1 MIGTALLLTCAQSVA
16 DNSLRLDVPGELR
29 LFGKINA
36 DWAVIDAD
44 DGLEAATGEFGNG
57 ARLRRARI
65 GLIGSV
71 QDGVD
76 LKFSAD
82 LAAAEIRDAYF
93 DVHLLPGDG
102 FWRLGHFREP
112 LGMTNQTPSHWLTF
126 IERPLSSSLF
136 PSRNLGIAWRREW
149 EQELA
154 TVTVGVF
161 RETDDS
167 GDSLDDGGGNEMALS
182 GRWTWVPWKTDA
194 DQQMLHVG
202 SSFSVRNPD
211 NGMIAFDGD
220 PGTVIGPSLLDTG
233 AIAAD
238 QVLLLGAEAAWKQ
251 GANLLSGEVEYARI
265 EQSGDSPSMF
275 GWYLQA
281 SHFLSGEQRKYK
293 LSRPTFAPP
302 NPGHPVL
309 YERNAEGGSNGGG
322 SGWGAWELGLRLSQ
336 LDLNDQSVS
345 GGEARNIGVALN
357 WYLTAHLR
365 LQTNL
370 YRVTRDGDGDAN
382 VFVMRFHLD
391 F

>member
-1 MIGTALLLTCAQSVA
+1 MIESAILLCCAQTAVTEPPA
-16 DNSLRLDVPGELR
+16 EPKNSLFLDVPGELR
-29 LFGKINA
+29 FFGKINA

-71 QDGVD
+71 QEGVD
-76 LKFSAD
+76 LKFTAD
-82 LAAAEIRDAYF
+82 LAAAEVRDAYF

-102 FWRLGHFREP
+102 FFRLGHFREP
-112 LGMTNQTPSHWLTF
+112 MGLSNQTPSHWLTF
-126 IERPLSSSLF
+126 IERPLSSNLF
-136 PSRNLGIAWRREW
+136 PSRNLGLAWRREW
-149 EQELA
+149 DDELA

-167 GDSLDDGGGNEMALS
+167 GDSFDDHSANEMALT
-182 GRWTWVPWKTDA
+182 GRWTWVPFQVDA
-194 DQQMLHVG
+194 NHQKLHVG
-202 SSFSVRNPD
+202 SSFSLRNPD
-211 NGMIAFDGD
+211 AGMIAFDGD

-238 QVLLLGAEAAWKQ
+238 QVLLVGAEAGYQ
-251 GANLLSGEVEYARI
+251 HGATVLSSEVEFARIDASSGET
-265 EQSGDSPSMF
+265 PSML
-275 GWYLQA
+275 GWYMQA
-281 SHFLSGEQRKYK
+281 SHFLTGEVRKYK
-293 LSRPTFAPP
+293 LSRPTWAPP
-302 NPGHPVL
+302 NPDQPMSI
-309 YERNAEGGSNGGG
+309 GSD
-322 SGWGAWELGLRLSQ
+322 GWGAWELGLRYSQ
-336 LDLNDQSVS
+336 LNLNDQSVS
-345 GGEARNIGVALN
+345 GGDGRNIGVALN
-357 WYLTAHLR
+357 WYLTAHVR